1 MKTTMEFPD
10 SLFRQAK
17 AVAAVQ
23 GISLRDLL
31 TQALTEKLRL
41 EGKASQPWM
50 NSFGKL
56 RHLRAETARL
66 NGLMEEEFGNVE
78 PEDRL

>member
-10 SLFRQAK
+10 LLFRQAK

-31 TQALTEKLRL
+31 TQALAEKLRF
-41 EGKASQPWM
+41 EGKAS
-50 NSFGKL
+50 
-56 RHLRAETARL
+56 RATAPT
-66 NGLMEEEFGNVE
+66 GLANHMTAT
-78 PEDRL
+78 